1 MTDRTNRREFLAD
14 VGRGM
19 LVASVGSA
27 LAQDMGL
34 APAAMAAEGAER
46 LTFGAMEPLVSL
58 MEETPIDRFLPAV
71 MGRIKAG
78 DDLRRLVAAGALANA
93 RAFGGQDYEGYHAI
107 MALAPSYQM
116 AGELP
121 EAQRALP
128 VLKVLYRNTHHIQ
141 QQNARSHEALH
152 PVDPAALPATPP
164 GPEALREATRKM
176 DMAAAERA
184 FAAIAR
190 GPLDAAYNDLQY
202 VVQDY
207 IDVHRVVLAW
217 RSWALLD
224 FTGKEHAHTLLRQ
237 SVRFCVDEENSLHR
251 RKDAGE
257 EMLRALLPRLLD
269 GRGLA
274 GRSPG
279 DRRPDDAWVERMCHT
294 IYASRRDQA
303 AEAVAEALLDGVSP
317 EVIGE
322 AISMAANQLVLHD
335 PGRRQADGPA
345 KPKGSVHGA
354 SVGVHASDA
363 ANAWRNIGRVTDRR
377 NLYASLIVGAYHT
390 AGQAGGLN
398 PQPYPF
404 AEHEEKVRGVRPDD
418 LIHEAESAVRAGD
431 QVRACALVHRYGQ
444 LDRPARPVFDMLL
457 RYAITEDGALHA
469 EKYYRT
475 VTEEFATTR
484 PAFRWRHLAGLA
496 RVTASE
502 HGHPAPG
509 VEEARRLLKVES
521 IG

>member
-1 MTDRTNRREFLAD
+1 MKDRTERRAFLAD

-19 LVASVGSA
+19 LVAGVGPA
-27 LAQDMGL
+27 LAQDLGL
-34 APAAMAAEGAER
+34 ASRAMAAEGSDR

-58 MEETPIDRFLPAV
+58 MQETPIDRFLPAV
-71 MGRIKAG
+71 VGRIRAG
-78 DDLRRLVAAGALANA
+78 ADLRQLVAAAALANA
-93 RAFGGQDYEGYHAI
+93 RSFGGQDYDGYHAI
-107 MALAPSYQM
+107 MALVPSYQM
-116 AGELP
+116 ACELP
-121 EAQRALP
+121 EGRRALP
-128 VLKVLYRNTHHIQ
+128 VLKVLYRNTKHIQ
-141 QQNARSHEALH
+141 EKGGPSHEVLH
-152 PVDPAALPATPP
+152 HLDPTELPATCPT
-164 GPEALREATRKM
+164 PEALREATRRM

-190 GPLDAAYNDLQY
+190 GPLDTAYNDLQF

-224 FTGKEHAHTLLRQ
+224 FTGKEHAHSLLRQ
-237 SVRFCVDEENSLHR
+237 SVRFCVDEESGLR
-251 RKDAGE
+251 RNKRGGE
-257 EMLRALLPRLLD
+257 EALRALLPKLLD
-269 GRGLA
+269 RQGLA
-274 GRSPG
+274 ARSPG

-303 AEAVAEALLDGVSP
+303 ADAVTDALIEGIAP

-335 PGRRQADGPA
+335 PGRKQADGAA

-363 ANAWRNIGRVTDRR
+363 ANAWRNISRVSDRR

-398 PQPYPF
+398 AQPYPF
-404 AEHEEKVRGVRPDD
+404 AEHEETVRNVPPDD
-418 LIHEAESAVRAGD
+418 LLPEADVAIKAGD
-431 QVRACALVHRYGQ
+431 QARACALIHRYGQ
-444 LDRPARPVFDMLL
+444 LDRPARPVFDRLL
-457 RYAITEDGALHA
+457 HYAITEDGALHA

-484 PAFRWRHLAGLA
+484 PAYRWRHLAALA

-502 HGHPAPG
+502 YGHPAPG
-509 VEEARRLLKVES
+509 VDEARRLLKVES